1 MADLEEEIFGADSDE
16 EFNNQSSTNVTS
28 TAQQEPLAFED
39 DADDLFG
46 DSDDDPKSNKKSR
59 GGKLKKTGKAQIKN
73 KGSYL
78 DENLMDSDEEV
89 DEKKG
94 KRLNQKDSKKRK
106 RSTEKKDHGGKKS
119 KPSEDK
125 GKDDVDS
132 GDEYDSGQEVVETQ
146 DDRDFIDED
155 DDQLDL
161 RKEYDDDLQDFDDE
175 RPDKSSKKK
184 SKPVSQSSSSYTPKT
199 KDLDPLSQTLNE
211 IRKPKVKALSDAEK
225 DVMVEKLL
233 RKMAQAAELDDECF
247 KRKEPSLHKVQL
259 LPTVQRAVA
268 MKSLHNTLL
277 EKDFLCYLRD
287 WIEPKSSSSL
297 PALSLRT
304 SVYEMLLKLPCMT
317 EHLKRGNDKVPIG
330 YVIVALR
337 KHKMETPENK
347 RLLKEIMDKWS
358 RPIFSKTDGSAGQI
372 LENEEVKTAL
382 LRKYSEPQS
391 TTAPTQN
398 NSGNFQSLISGENN
412 QKKDIDTSRAR
423 APSSYG
429 YLFTVQPE
437 LKQLDKRNVMEKS
450 LGEERMKLFK
460 KTVEG
465 GKTSSTGK
473 KANVRYV
480 PLSFYF
486 FFINAC
492 SSFSLRAMT
501 ISVSGNNLKH

>member
-28 TAQQEPLAFED
+28 TAQQEPVAFED

-46 DSDDDPKSNKKSR
+46 DSDDDAKSNKKSR
-59 GGKLKKTGKAQIKN
+59 GGKLKKTGKSQIKN

-184 SKPVSQSSSSYTPKT
+184 SKPVSQSSSSSYTPKT

-304 SVYEMLLKLPCMT
+304 AVYEMLLKLPCMT

-391 TTAPTQN
+391 TTVPTQS

-480 PLSFYF
+480 PLF
-486 FFINAC
+486 FT
-492 SSFSLRAMT
+492 SFSSTRAHPFL
-501 ISVSGNNLKH
+501 SGR